1 VNVGTTISIGI
12 KDKPEHVSYDDEYLS
27 TLQTM
32 SERHFVFYDTINRRA
47 CLLDGAS
54 ALLHLLRSFIKYS
67 QTKSR
72 LKNFFVFEDGELEE
86 ADKNRKGGDAAFYV
100 LANEHNQLLPLWRKA
115 TTATEEITM
124 KLGRRP
130 EEAVRYQKAYFCLKD
145 RVLQICRVL
154 QQIIAH
160 QDDVY
165 NRDGVGARIKLTPR
179 RQLEGF
185 DFMDV
190 ATNQGT
196 LWPKVDYIHAWGEG
210 WVDFTREL
218 HCVALFG
225 TGFGNLIEPTGNP
238 CLRCMSNIPQ
248 GPDLLGITVADLLD
262 IIEKN
267 GDNDGSP
274 WRVVEDIH
282 WYVPNKLFEPCRCD
296 STPTTRNNRV
306 QVFLPATHPKLWG
319 RGLRSPQLVADGA
332 ILVGHSFKYPLRW
345 GNRRDP
351 EEGEPEI
358 SAENSNVPPHDSGV
372 GSSNTSQS
380 AEGSRPVRKLQPARS
395 PLGRPDL
402 HEVDS
407 SDSAI
412 FLHANQRFVHGES
425 SSQSSLERNT
435 EVLILP
441 SSSNARS
448 QRADRRTAGRRG
460 KRRSREREATDQ
472 D

>member
-1 VNVGTTISIGI
+1 LSIGI

-27 TLQTM
+27 TLQM
-32 SERHFVFYDTINRRA
+32 ISERHFVFYDIVDRRA
-47 CLLDGAS
+47 WLLDGAS

-67 QTKSR
+67 QTKTR
-72 LKNFFVFEDGELEE
+72 LKDFFIFEDNELEE
-86 ADKNRKGGDAAFYV
+86 ADESRKGGDAAFYV
-100 LANEHNQLLPLWRKA
+100 LANEYNQLLPLWRKA
-115 TTATEEITM
+115 ATATEEITI
-124 KLGRRP
+124 KPGRRP
-130 EEAVRYQKAYFCLKD
+130 EEAVKYQKAYFCLKD

-165 NRDGVGARIKLTPR
+165 SRDGVGARIKLTPR

-196 LWPKVDYIHAWGEG
+196 IWPKVDYIHAWGEG
-210 WVDFTREL
+210 WVDFIREL

-225 TGFGNLIEPTGNP
+225 TGFGNLIEPIGNP
-238 CLRCMSNIPQ
+238 CRRCMSNIPQ
-248 GPDLLGITVADLLD
+248 GPDLLGITVTDLLN
-262 IIEKN
+262 IIEKK
-267 GDNDGSP
+267 GDNSRSP

-282 WYVPNKLFEPCRCD
+282 WYVPDRLFEPCQCD
-296 STPTTRNNRV
+296 STLTSRHDRV

-345 GNRRDP
+345 GNRGEP
-351 EEGEPEI
+351 EEGELEI
-358 SAENSNVPPHDSGV
+358 SVENSSETHHDSGL
-372 GSSNTSQS
+372 GSSNAAQS
-380 AEGSRPVRKLQPARS
+380 AEDSRPASHLQPARS

-402 HEVDS
+402 HEVNS

-412 FLHANQRFVHGES
+412 FLHANRQFVHGEN
-425 SSQSSLERNT
+425 SSQSGLERDA
-435 EVLILP
+435 EMWILP
-441 SSSNARS
+441 SSSNAGS
-448 QRADRRTAGRRG
+448 QGTDRRTEGKRG
-460 KRRSREREATDQ
+460 KQRSREQEATDQ